1 VDVIY
6 SSIGPLSNSRRY
18 FFFLIQQSY
27 SSVIFLLLIS
37 CSTCCIHVRF
47 GRPLFRYPCVISE
60 WEIWKKYIFFIRFCF
75 SQYTTTYPIS
85 VTNLLV
91 SLSMDLFQVTFGC
104 PIFLLPIGFQYIYC
118 SFTCVYVYA
127 NVNDSVINISN
138 DFYLFLLLSNTS
150 LEIYLD
156 KSCQY

>member
-1 VDVIY
+1 MLFTA
-6 SSIGPLSNSRRY
+6 PLALFHILDAIFFSNPAV
-18 FFFLIQQSY
+18 L
-27 SSVIFLLLIS
+27 
-37 CSTCCIHVRF
+37 
-47 GRPLFRYPCVISE
+47 LFRYISPTHILFHLLYPRSFWSSSFSLSLCYFRVGNME
-60 WEIWKKYIFFIRFCF
+60 EIHFLHPFLFLAIYLH
-75 SQYTTTYPIS
+75 TYPIS

-138 DFYLFLLLSNTS
+138 DFYLLLLLSNTS